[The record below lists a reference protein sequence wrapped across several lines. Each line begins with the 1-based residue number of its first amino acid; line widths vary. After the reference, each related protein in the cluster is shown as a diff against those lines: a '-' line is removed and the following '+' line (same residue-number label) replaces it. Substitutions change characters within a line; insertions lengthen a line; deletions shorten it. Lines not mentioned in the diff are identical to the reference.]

1 MQNAPVSSA
10 TLHETRALLAA
21 QGQAAITEAV
31 GLRGRLAELQ
41 AMTAD
46 AAYGAIEAGLR
57 LRRGLY
63 QRNQVT
69 SELKRGPIEGL
80 VEPARPRVREEI
92 NWALLQGILTA
103 LFVIGVF

>member
-1 MQNAPVSSA
+1 MQNAPVNPA
-10 TLHETRALLAA
+10 ALRKTTTRLAS
-21 QGQAAITEAV
+21 QGQQAIAEAV
-31 GLRGRLAELQ
+31 ALRGRLAALQ

-63 QRNQVT
+63 QRNQMS

-92 NWALLQGILTA
+92 NWALLRGILTA